1 MRLLQIE
8 LLKLRPARYF
18 WVLGGLFI
26 AILVGI
32 PIGTYALGSWLIEN
46 LFPKNGVFQDI
57 LPFYDFADIWQNF
70 TFLFQYATILLS
82 SLVVINIA
90 QEFSLST
97 ARQQVIDGLSRKEFF
112 RGKIYLL
119 LTLAGAVSVFVFLIG
134 LIFGL
139 LYSPV
144 KSPEI
149 IFANIEF
156 IGAYFLHLMHD
167 FLLAM
172 FVAQIVRRTGIA
184 VVILIF
190 YGWIESFIGALV
202 RFAWKQPLIADLL
215 PNSATKVLIHNPF
228 AKYALEKTVTTVQW
242 GDMAISLGYIIFWLF
257 INRWLLLRRDL

>member
-26 AILVGI
+26 AILIGI
-32 PIGTYALGSWLIEN
+32 PIGTYALGNWLIEN
-46 LFPKNGVFQDI
+46 LFPKNGVFQNI

-82 SLVVINIA
+82 SLVVINVA

-97 ARQQVIDGLSRKEFF
+97 ARQQVIDGLSRREFF
-112 RGKIYLL
+112 RGKIYLM
-119 LTLAGAVSVFVFLIG
+119 LAISGVITSLVFLIG
-134 LIFGL
+134 LVFGL
-139 LYSPV
+139 MYSPV
-144 KSPEI
+144 TSPAVM
-149 IFANIEF
+149 FANVEF
-156 IGAYFLHLMHD
+156 IGAYFLHLLHD

-172 FVAQIVRRTGIA
+172 FVAQLVRRTGIA
-184 VVILIF
+184 VVIFIF

-202 RFAWKQPLIADLL
+202 RFAWQKPLLADLL
-215 PNSATKVLIHNPF
+215 PNAATKVLIHNPF
-228 AKYALEKTVTTVQW
+228 PKYALEKTVTTLQW
-242 GDMAISLGYIIFWLF
+242 GDLAISFGYIIFWLL